1 MNELHFSLVTDGPT
15 DVVLIPVLRW
25 LLKQHLPDY
34 ALQGTWADTRPFSCR
49 NLTEKIARAIDVYP
63 CDLLFVHR
71 DAEREPKENRYQ
83 EIQQALQRTNP
94 DVPVPVVCVVPV
106 RMQEAW
112 LLFDISAIRHAAN
125 NPNGR
130 VTLNLPSRTR
140 LEDLADPKEDLYAL
154 LRQASELHG
163 RRLKSFPVS
172 QQARLVVNYIE
183 DYAPLRLLPAF
194 AKLEEDLV
202 QTLQA
207 QGWI

>member
-1 MNELHFSLVTDGPT
+1 MKELHFSLVTDGPT
-15 DVVLIPVLRW
+15 DVVLLPILRW
-25 LLKQHLPDY
+25 LLQQHLPEW
-34 ALQGTWADTRPFSCR
+34 ALQGTWADTRPFFCR
-49 NLTEKIARAIDVYP
+49 NLTDKILRAIEVFP

-94 DVPVPVVCVVPV
+94 LVPVPIVCVVPV

-130 VTLNLPSRTR
+130 VALNLPSRAR

-163 RRLKSFPVS
+163 RRLKSFSVS

-202 QTLQA
+202 LTLQN
-207 QGWI
+207 QGWL